1 MKTFVKPVRKLALLV
16 LCAAL
21 FLSACGTTEDQNN
34 PARGGEGDTLPIYAV
49 VKRGASSDEAAKLAS
64 VLELKAE
71 RLVDRNGIVDFIDTS
86 RYQFVPTEQLGAGE
100 PDEDKQETVLE
111 AFNFEALKEI
121 QAPEGEEVEAL
132 LTEAL
137 QGARLF
143 PGDQF
148 DILPILSHSEFRA
161 ESVEG
166 ETVAEQLLDTQV
178 SYQTSLKGIPVKGP
192 GAVVSASFDAQGVTK
207 LRYAFRQLEA
217 EGEAEVLSLEE
228 AKERCGEALADSSF
242 DALETKAEY
251 VYYAPSLELN
261 RAQLVLPH
269 ISCSGV
275 ARVGKEEVIPLE
287 RIIPAVVSEKFV
299 PSAQLEV
306 ATRGSRVSANVS
318 VKGGA
323 EPYTVQWRSSNVA
336 FPGDMF
342 LPGDRFTYEVT
353 AREAVNSETLTAI
366 ITDANGVS
374 VEVSETFGVAAKA
387 QGSGL
392 APQVGGVTDFGTEN
406 AVTNEFG
413 ALEQGFINEMLSD
426 GVTKRFSWTGTNA
439 WERDFKSPN
448 DSSYVDNTDITF
460 YVGHGYGNGF
470 TFEDNSHDDG
480 TLDSNDA
487 DGDWGDKDLEWLAL
501 LSCQVLKKDYGGNS
515 VFDRWKQEFDGL
527 HLLLG
532 FHTNAYAWNSFSGE
546 FANNLV
552 DRNMTVRQSWFKA
565 VDDAQPDGVDAMV
578 MGVIGNG
585 NIAAWND
592 HFWGR
597 GSVSSDIRGSNITGY
612 WYVSHVGN

>member
-1 MKTFVKPVRKLALLV
+1 MKTNHKSIKRLSLLAL
-16 LCAAL
+16 CMAL
-21 FLSACGTTEDQNN
+21 FLAACGTTGDQTN
-34 PARGGEGDTLPIYAV
+34 PDRDKGGASLPIYAI
-49 VKRGASSDEAAKLAS
+49 VKNGASSAEAQKLAS
-64 VLELKAE
+64 VLEIKAE
-71 RLVDRNGIVDFIDTS
+71 RLVDKNGIVDFVDPN

-100 PDEDKQETVLE
+100 PDEDKQATVLE
-111 AFNFEALKEI
+111 AFNFEALKEV
-121 QAPEGEEVEAL
+121 QAPEGKEVEAL

-137 QGARLF
+137 QGTQLF

-148 DILPILSHSEFRA
+148 GILPVLSHSEFKA
-161 ESVEG
+161 VSVEG

-207 LRYAFRQLEA
+207 LRYAFRQLEV
-217 EGEAEVLSLEE
+217 EGEAEVLSLDE
-228 AKERCGEALADSSF
+228 AQKRCGEALADPSF
-242 DALETKAEY
+242 DALEVKAEY
-251 VYYAPSLELN
+251 AYYAPSLELN

-275 ARVGKEEVIPLE
+275 AKVGKEEVIPLE
-287 RIIPAVVSEKFV
+287 RLIPAVVSEEFKPV
-299 PSAQLEV
+299 AQLEV

-336 FPGDMF
+336 FPGDNF
-342 LPGDRFTYEVT
+342 FPGDQFSYDVS
-353 AREAVNSETLTAI
+353 AREATNSETLTAI
-366 ITDANGVS
+366 VTDANGIS
-374 VEVSETFGVAAKA
+374 VEVSETFEVQVKA

-392 APQVGGVTDFGTEN
+392 APQVGGVRDFGTEN

-413 ALEQGFINEMLSD
+413 ALEQGFINEMLGD

-460 YVGHGYGNGF
+460 YVGHGYGGGF

-501 LSCQVLKKDYGGNS
+501 LSCQVLKREYNGDS

-532 FHTNAYAWNSFSGE
+532 FHTNAYAWSSFSGE
-546 FANNLV
+546 FAKNMV
-552 DRNMTVRQSWFKA
+552 DRDMTVRQAWFAA
-565 VDDAQPDGVDAMV
+565 VDDDQPNGVDAMV
-578 MGVIGNG
+578 MGVMSDG
-585 NIAAWND
+585 NISAWND
-592 HFWGR
+592 HFHGH
-597 GSVSSDIRGSNITGY
+597 GSVSADIRGSDISGY